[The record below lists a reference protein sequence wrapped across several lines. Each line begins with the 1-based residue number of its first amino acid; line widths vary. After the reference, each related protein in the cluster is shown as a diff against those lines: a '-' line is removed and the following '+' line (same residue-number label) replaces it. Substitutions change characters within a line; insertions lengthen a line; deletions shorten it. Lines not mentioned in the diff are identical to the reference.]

1 MKKETL
7 SAWLVLAFAAS
18 IIFLFQVKG
27 VKFYLVP
34 SASTAPTL
42 AKSDYIGGFKAEPS
56 QLQKGDIVVFS
67 GGAEGD
73 FYVKRIIGLPGD
85 TVAILDGVVY
95 LNGQNLDEP
104 YVVERGESDL
114 DSLKIP
120 AGKIF
125 VMGDNRLNSFDSR
138 KFGPISASLVEARV
152 SFIYSPV
159 SRIGHVG

>member
-7 SAWLVLAFAAS
+7 SAWLALAFAAS

-34 SASTAPTL
+34 SASMAPTL

-56 QLQKGDIVVFS
+56 QLQEGDIVVFS
-67 GGAEGD
+67 GGMEGD

-85 TVAILDGVVY
+85 TVAVLDGFVY
-95 LNGQNLDEP
+95 LNGQKLDEP
-104 YVVERGESDL
+104 YVVSRGESNL
-114 DSLKIP
+114 DAEKIP

-125 VMGDNRLNSFDSR
+125 VMGDNRLNSYDSR
-138 KFGPISASLVEARV
+138 EFGPISASLVEARV
-152 SFIYSPV
+152 SFIYSPL
-159 SRIGHVG
+159 SRMGHVG